1 MPYVQI
7 PRDLN
12 KIKEKFLFGLPKR
25 QVIYFGIGI
34 AVGIVPFFVLM
45 KIDITAA
52 VVALMCCIL
61 PFGFM
66 GMYEK
71 NGYTCDK
78 LIMFWLKANLFSTKL
93 RPYKTENI
101 YAALEQQY
109 NIDKEVQ
116 KIGYKKSTLDKFI
129 DKLEAEIVEAGK
141 PKIKKSKQ

>member
-25 QVIYFGIGI
+25 QVLYFGLGIVLGI
-34 AVGIVPFFVLM
+34 APFFLLVEY
-45 KIDITAA
+45 DVTAA
-52 VVALMCCIL
+52 VVALMSCIM

-71 NGYTCDK
+71 NGQTCDK
-78 LIMFWLKANLFSTKL
+78 IITLWIKANLIRPKI

-101 YAALEQQY
+101 YVALEEQAFL
-109 NIDKEVQ
+109 NKEV
-116 KIGYKKSTLDKFI
+116 KRIGYKKSFK
-129 DKLEAEIVEAGK
+129 DKLIDAFENTGK
-141 PKIKKSKQ
+141 LTAKRRKK